1 MFGELV
7 CWYSLLVKNVEENE
21 RRICWRT
28 QHIHCTASL
37 CAMLVK
43 KTRLKSAAYCL
54 QPQRSQ
60 CLPHSIYLTTHCSVT
75 KLCLTLCDPHGLL
88 PARPLYSPL
97 SSRVCSNSCPLSQ
110 WCHPTIS
117 SSATPSFC
125 LQSFPASGSFPVSHL
140 FTLGAQVLELQ
151 LQHQFFQWIFSVDFL

>member
-1 MFGELV
+1 MQQCASQSSWVSKDKQKMRRQTREWISDKTCKRHGMFGELV

-75 KLCLTLCDPHGLL
+75 KLCLTLCKPMD
-88 PARPLYSPL
+88 
-97 SSRVCSNSCPLSQ
+97 CSIP
-110 WCHPTIS
+110 
-117 SSATPSFC
+117 
-125 LQSFPASGSFPVSHL
+125 GFPVLHYL
-140 FTLGAQVLELQ
+140 LELAQ
-151 LQHQFFQWIFSVDFL
+151 THVH